1 MDKFLDQ
8 ITKVAANICDVPI
21 SLINLISKD
30 TLLAKSSYGIDIIEV
45 PREITFCNHTIKSND
60 LFQVKDA
67 TKDDRFRDNPFVL
80 NDPKLRFYAGVA
92 LVTPRGHRIG
102 TFCLI
107 DIKSNQLKDH
117 QREALHSLARSVI
130 AHFEQNL
137 LNKKILDQSHQFQLV
152 QNISKT
158 GYWELDLQTEETFW
172 SDEVFNIYGISEKSQ
187 KNKDTGIKHYSEGD
201 QKKLEQIIG
210 RCVSEKI
217 ELKEIFKFYDVNNE
231 FKFIQNTFSP
241 VIEKDGTVLRLKGTI
256 QDVTEIVSNREYSD
270 YVYEKSGIA
279 SWNIEVSEMD
289 GEIISSTAGKNVYYL
304 LGYKQGEVTI
314 DHIFMEQNLHEDD
327 KERVLQSYESL
338 LNGESQSLIIQ
349 YRLRRK
355 DGTYIHLLNQG
366 RPTTYARNGRAI
378 KFQGILKD
386 ISSLIYSLEES
397 DHLKR
402 NLNNLE
408 NNISNA
414 FIIAKTD
421 TKGDILEVNEKFEQI
436 SGYSCNELLGSNHR
450 IINSGTHPKEFFEDM
465 WSTISQGEQWGG
477 EICNR
482 NKDGDLYWVYT
493 VIFPVMFENEI
504 SAYYSLR
511 VDITEQKKMEESL
524 ADEREKNVH
533 ASQLAAIGEI
543 SAGIGHE
550 ISNPLTVLSANIELL
565 SRLEMPP
572 EKKEKA
578 FGQMAK
584 SVNRI
589 NKIVKGLH
597 HLAQGSRKDERSLH
611 NLQDVFSNTLEFCE
625 EAL

>member
-201 QKKLEQIIG
+201 QKK
-210 RCVSEKI
+210 
-217 ELKEIFKFYDVNNE
+217 
-231 FKFIQNTFSP
+231 
-241 VIEKDGTVLRLKGTI
+241 
-256 QDVTEIVSNREYSD
+256 
-270 YVYEKSGIA
+270 
-279 SWNIEVSEMD
+279 
-289 GEIISSTAGKNVYYL
+289 
-304 LGYKQGEVTI
+304 
-314 DHIFMEQNLHEDD
+314 
-327 KERVLQSYESL
+327 
-338 LNGESQSLIIQ
+338 
-349 YRLRRK
+349 
-355 DGTYIHLLNQG
+355 
-366 RPTTYARNGRAI
+366 
-378 KFQGILKD
+378 
-386 ISSLIYSLEES
+386 
-397 DHLKR
+397 
-402 NLNNLE
+402 
-408 NNISNA
+408 
-414 FIIAKTD
+414 
-421 TKGDILEVNEKFEQI
+421 FEQI
-436 SGYSCNELLGSNHR
+436 SGYSRNELLGSNHR